1 MASFFLKHPQLHSLK
16 FRFIISALLMTLIIL
31 PIIGFTLSDAFEQH
45 IKTSVKNELTAYSYS
60 LLAVAEVESNAL
72 YMPEQL
78 LENQFNII
86 QSGLYGIITA
96 KNDSNNVLW
105 HSHSMLGITP
115 PDILP
120 IPSVGNTR
128 FINVE
133 LDNSTHFT
141 FSFTVSFTSNK
152 NAFPLTV
159 HVIKNYDDF
168 DALVEQF
175 QQQLSTWLLILM
187 GLLFLIQSL
196 WLIWT
201 LKPLKT
207 LKSEMMLVEQG
218 KLTEIKT
225 NYPLEL
231 TQVTQQLNLLLRTER
246 QQRKRYRN
254 ALSDLAHSLK
264 TPLAVL
270 HSQNQS
276 QNQNQNQNQNQ
287 ANTNPDAH
295 EQLTII
301 NQIIEH
307 QLKRAQSAGESSWH
321 IGVSIKTVVD
331 KLLKSMEKI
340 HHSRPLSLVNNVN
353 EHLIFKG
360 DEADL
365 LEILGNLIDN
375 ACKAAKQQVEIN
387 ASQTDNALTLTI
399 ADDGAGI
406 TDTMKASILNRGVR
420 SDTYQQGHGI
430 GLAIVR
436 DLVESYQGE
445 LSIKKSALLGG
456 AEFTLT
462 FHV

>member
-105 HSHSMLGITP
+105 HSHSMLGITS

-120 IPSVGNTR
+120 SPSVGSTR
-128 FINVE
+128 FISVE
-133 LDNSTHFT
+133 LDNSTHFI
-141 FSFTVSFTSNK
+141 FSFTVSFASNK

-168 DALVEQF
+168 DTQVEQF

-201 LKPLKT
+201 LRPLKT

-270 HSQNQS
+270 HSQNQ
-276 QNQNQNQNQNQ
+276 NQT
-287 ANTNPDAH
+287 NTNHDPH

-321 IGVSIKTVVD
+321 IGVSIKKVID

-340 HHSRPLSLVNNVN
+340 HHSSSLSLVNNVN

-387 ASQTDNALTLTI
+387 ASQTDNALTITI
-399 ADDGAGI
+399 ADDGVGI
-406 TDTMKASILNRGVR
+406 TETMKASILNRGVR

-445 LSIKKSALLGG
+445 LSIRKSALLGG

-462 FHV
+462 FNV